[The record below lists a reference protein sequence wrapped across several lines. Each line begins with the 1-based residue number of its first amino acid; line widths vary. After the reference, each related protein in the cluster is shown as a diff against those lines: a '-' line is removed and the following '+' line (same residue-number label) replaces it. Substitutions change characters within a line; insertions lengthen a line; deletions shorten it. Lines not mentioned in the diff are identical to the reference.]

1 MRNEGIY
8 KPFDVLQLA
17 FEDDVAS
24 KIDADYADDPEMY
37 AAIYDMQESKQ
48 NELKAMLYENI
59 TALTRQVELLP
70 LKSGNTEQVVEQL
83 KRIVTK

>member
-1 MRNEGIY
+1 
-8 KPFDVLQLA
+8 
-17 FEDDVAS
+17 
-24 KIDADYADDPEMY
+24 MY